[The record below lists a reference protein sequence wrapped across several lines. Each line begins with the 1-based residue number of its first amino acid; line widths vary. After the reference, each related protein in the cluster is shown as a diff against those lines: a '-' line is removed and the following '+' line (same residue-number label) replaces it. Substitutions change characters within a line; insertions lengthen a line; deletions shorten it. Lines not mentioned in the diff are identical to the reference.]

1 MCAQFS
7 FVEKYDKKLYDWLIV
22 AEKAARLRV
31 DDCAKNVR
39 CALEHIVATR
49 INECVPNKSD
59 LRQRYEE
66 KWARKQK
73 KWDALGNRIEALQD
87 APLLKSI
94 GVTEWPVL
102 PPFTI
107 RVRLDMV
114 GGRKELMGVYD
125 ALRIFGNEG
134 AHIEEKKTVRNFHNL
149 SLCLELMHRMLQY
162 LYNEKV
168 PMFDAN
174 LMNIES
180 FTIEEKPIVPSDAK
194 RSKCQ
199 LEFCGYKREGASAT
213 KSYAILRQYARN
225 DVSEKLLK
233 RNIDVQQAATGQ
245 RPYGGVKGIIP
256 HVYKL
261 DAGMSDFSIIVYEF
275 PNKPER
281 LEDILPQLQPQERL
295 NLCRDLADCFRE
307 LHAGDSP
314 LYHRLLT
321 YESIYICDFGK
332 NGAHRW
338 APYIKFDFGKITVVD
353 DDLTVMQEAMTA
365 KEKMAEQKIEKY
377 ILQSAWNQKQWDIVD
392 LYSLAVLFGDILC
405 GTIARTPANDEDIED
420 AGYDE
425 EIGEMIEDMKVGS
438 ISIADAF
445 EILDLYRRR

>member
-1 MCAQFS
+1 M
-7 FVEKYDKKLYDWLIV
+7 
-22 AEKAARLRV
+22 
-31 DDCAKNVR
+31 
-39 CALEHIVATR
+39 
-49 INECVPNKSD
+49 
-59 LRQRYEE
+59 
-66 KWARKQK
+66 
-73 KWDALGNRIEALQD
+73 
-87 APLLKSI
+87 
-94 GVTEWPVL
+94 
-102 PPFTI
+102 
-107 RVRLDMV
+107 
-114 GGRKELMGVYD
+114 
-125 ALRIFGNEG
+125 
-134 AHIEEKKTVRNFHNL
+134 
-149 SLCLELMHRMLQY
+149 
-162 LYNEKV
+162 
-168 PMFDAN
+168 
-174 LMNIES
+174 
-180 FTIEEKPIVPSDAK
+180 
-194 RSKCQ
+194 
-199 LEFCGYKREGASAT
+199 
-213 KSYAILRQYARN
+213 
-225 DVSEKLLK
+225 K

-261 DAGMSDFSIIVYEF
+261 DDGMSDFSIIVYEF

-338 APYIKFDFGKITVVD
+338 APYIKFDFGKITVAD

-365 KEKMAEQKIEKY
+365 KEKIAEQKIEKY